1 LVVVGVGKK
10 KREAGP
16 THALAVFLRLLVCV
30 RGCVL
35 VVCAAGAKKKRR
47 RTAVFADKKKST
59 KKRKSKMY
67 VSNRWMLIFVAAG
80 AASV

>member
-47 RTAVFADKKKST
+47 TVFADKKKST
-59 KKRKSKMY
+59 KKRKCKMY